1 MLWQVCTICI
11 VSLPYIYV
19 DQEMVGR
26 SGWVGHIFSR
36 WPRYKR
42 FPRLLSN
49 KRTPQCAF
57 IYFQE
62 KSCPV
67 RLLALYWTVLWI
79 PCVLKIPYPS
89 STINNDSNIEF
100 LYIYLGDLLCV
111 ESPDPKRLRLPSPL
125 DLRRKILIK
134 AKRQMTSEDTG
145 TGSLT
150 NAAAMES
157 AAATVAMNS
166 DPQLHQLNE
175 ASSQLLLEKQVSVS
189 W

>member
-1 MLWQVCTICI
+1 M
-11 VSLPYIYV
+11 
-19 DQEMVGR
+19 
-26 SGWVGHIFSR
+26 H
-36 WPRYKR
+36 
-42 FPRLLSN
+42 
-49 KRTPQCAF
+49 
-57 IYFQE
+57 
-62 KSCPV
+62 
-67 RLLALYWTVLWI
+67 
-79 PCVLKIPYPS
+79 
-89 STINNDSNIEF
+89 SNIEF

-145 TGSLT
+145 AGSLT
-150 NAAAMES
+150 NAAAMDS
-157 AAATVAMNS
+157 AAATVDEAGTVAMNS

>member
-1 MLWQVCTICI
+1 M
-11 VSLPYIYV
+11 
-19 DQEMVGR
+19 
-26 SGWVGHIFSR
+26 H
-36 WPRYKR
+36 
-42 FPRLLSN
+42 
-49 KRTPQCAF
+49 
-57 IYFQE
+57 
-62 KSCPV
+62 
-67 RLLALYWTVLWI
+67 
-79 PCVLKIPYPS
+79 
-89 STINNDSNIEF
+89 SNIEF

-145 TGSLT
+145 AGSLT
-150 NAAAMES
+150 NAAAMDS
-157 AAATVAMNS
+157 TAAAATVDEAGTVAMNS

>member
-1 MLWQVCTICI
+1 M
-11 VSLPYIYV
+11 
-19 DQEMVGR
+19 
-26 SGWVGHIFSR
+26 H
-36 WPRYKR
+36 
-42 FPRLLSN
+42 SN
-49 KRTPQCAF
+49 
-57 IYFQE
+57 
-62 KSCPV
+62 S
-67 RLLALYWTVLWI
+67 
-79 PCVLKIPYPS
+79 
-89 STINNDSNIEF
+89 EF

-145 TGSLT
+145 AGSLT
-150 NAAAMES
+150 NAAAMDS
-157 AAATVAMNS
+157 AATATVDEAGTVDSAGTVAMNS

>member
-1 MLWQVCTICI
+1 M
-11 VSLPYIYV
+11 
-19 DQEMVGR
+19 
-26 SGWVGHIFSR
+26 
-36 WPRYKR
+36 
-42 FPRLLSN
+42 
-49 KRTPQCAF
+49 
-57 IYFQE
+57 
-62 KSCPV
+62 
-67 RLLALYWTVLWI
+67 
-79 PCVLKIPYPS
+79 LKIPYPS